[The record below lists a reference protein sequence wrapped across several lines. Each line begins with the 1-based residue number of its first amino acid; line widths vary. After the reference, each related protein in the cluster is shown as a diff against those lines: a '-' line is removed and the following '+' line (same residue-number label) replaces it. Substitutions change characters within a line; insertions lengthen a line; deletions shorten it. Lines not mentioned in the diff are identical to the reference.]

1 MSRQLGDYTHIATSQ
16 HVLPALFS
24 IQTSTISHRPLG
36 HSSCCTHAIAG
47 VEPTIAC
54 ARKTLP
60 VAIPRASGDLTPTFP
75 SSDARNWRI
84 LPRRLFFISIYLLS
98 AGVSIPAG
106 LSSQPEWVGKTIS
119 RANRLAVGVVL
130 SSWKCLKTH
139 STSAGV
145 CCSIS
150 ISAKAVSR
158 CLYLKLYLFFIFA
171 HVVVSRCGCDET
183 GNAYAG
189 SNQSPARLQLSICV
203 SCSGSPPT

>member
-1 MSRQLGDYTHIATSQ
+1 MSLGPYTKCHLCIT
-16 HVLPALFS
+16 
-24 IQTSTISHRPLG
+24 PLHG
-36 HSSCCTHAIAG
+36 AG
-47 VEPTIAC
+47 VVPTIVC
-54 ARKTLP
+54 ASRTLP
-60 VAIPRASGDLTPTFP
+60 TAAPRAQRGFDSHFTF
-75 SSDARNWRI
+75 
-84 LPRRLFFISIYLLS
+84 LRLDEFADFTADICFHLGFFPFCRCS
-98 AGVSIPAG
+98 VPAG

-171 HVVVSRCGCDET
+171 HVVVSRCGCGET